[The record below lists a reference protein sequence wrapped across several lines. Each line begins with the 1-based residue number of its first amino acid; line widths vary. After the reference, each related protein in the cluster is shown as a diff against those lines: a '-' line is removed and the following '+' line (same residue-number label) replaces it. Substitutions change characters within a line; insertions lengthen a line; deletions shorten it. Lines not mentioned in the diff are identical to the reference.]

1 MAAGDRRDP
10 PLLNPVL
17 ALRKEPVPETVTGGG
32 KGADA
37 IVVERLER
45 QRHDLARSIE
55 QLAVEASGHAPHA
68 GRIHLVARM
77 FSDSLAPS
85 WTPRGLFDPQFGC
98 RLVAPARGGYLAEI
112 PVNQLPQFA
121 RFIRRTDTIEAR
133 VAISRVK
140 ELRPFDTQELLRG
153 KTLNAVWDHAAEVDG
168 GRAFILWLAPFRDNN
183 ARASVIQT
191 LSRLESTQVLLPTYP
206 GLALAAPGSE
216 RRREVVPV
224 VSRDQTGLA
233 RAIRRYRNDGA
244 ARTFV
249 AVPTK
254 RALTQLAASGTSFRI
269 DPVRRIE
276 VTAPGTGPEP
286 EIPGPS
292 PAAQPVVAV
301 VDGGLTARSY
311 LPMEAWRAPPLVVD
325 RVADHLHGNRV
336 TSLVVHAYAWNNQLP
351 LPGLVCRVA
360 TIQAVARLGSNHGAN
375 PEQLVEY
382 LRQMIRA
389 YPEARVWNMSFNQV
403 EPEDDLEVV
412 SYLGHA
418 ISELARETGILPV
431 ISIGNRSGSNPTQ
444 LCPPADCEAA
454 LTVSGRA
461 YDDAGEPAGQ
471 CPVSLH
477 GPGPDGMLK
486 PDVSWY
492 SHLRMLGG
500 GSHTGSSY
508 AVPLVSSLSAH
519 TLANLKEPSADLVR
533 ALLINTTDG
542 GSHDPALGWGTPW
555 DGHLPWTCA
564 PGSVTLAWKAKLK
577 PGFAYYWNDLPIP
590 PELIRRGKLVGSGK
604 LTAVLQ
610 PVVSATGGP
619 NYFATRLQV
628 ALQYQQANGKWGN
641 LLGTMRE
648 DTAAE
653 LEARADLAKWHPV
666 RRLTRDFGKRG
677 GIGFRGNNLRLHA
690 RVFARDLFQ
699 FGLMTHHEL
708 GEQDVAF
715 VLTLA
720 DGSDSSGIYNS
731 MAQRLTNFVESA
743 VVGQEIEVEGRT

>member
-1 MAAGDRRDP
+1 MAADDRRDP

-17 ALRKEPVPETVTGGG
+17 SLRKEPVPETVTGGG

-37 IVVERLER
+37 IVVERLDR
-45 QRHDLARSIE
+45 QRRALASSIE
-55 QLAVEASGHAPHA
+55 RLAVEASAHAPHA

-77 FSDSLAPS
+77 FSDSLAPT
-85 WTPRGLFDPQFGC
+85 WTPRGLFDPRFDC

-121 RFIRRTDTIEAR
+121 RFIRRTDTIEAK

-140 ELRPFDTQELLRG
+140 ELRPFDAEELLRG
-153 KTLNAVWDHAAEVDG
+153 QSLNAVWDHAAEVDG
-168 GRAFILWLAPFRDNN
+168 GRAFILWLAPFQDNR

-191 LSRLESTQVLLPTYP
+191 LTQLESTQVLLPTFP
-206 GLALAAPGSE
+206 GLALPGPRE
-216 RRREVVPV
+216 RRGDVVPI

-233 RAIRRYRNDGA
+233 RAIRRYRNDGV

-254 RALTQLAASGTSFRI
+254 RALSALAASGTSFRI

-276 VTAPGTGPEP
+276 VTAPGTGAEP
-286 EIPGPS
+286 EIPIPS
-292 PAAQPVVAV
+292 AAAQPVVAV

-336 TSLVVHAYAWNNQLP
+336 TSLVVHAYAWNNRLP
-351 LPGLVCRVA
+351 LPDFVCRVA
-360 TIQAVARLGSNHGAN
+360 TVQAVARLGSNHATN
-375 PEQLVEY
+375 PEQLIDY

-403 EPEDDLEVV
+403 EPEDDLDVV

-418 ISELARETGILPV
+418 IAELARETGILPV
-431 ISIGNRSGSNPTQ
+431 ISIGNRSSGNPTQ

-454 LTVSGRA
+454 LTVSGRT
-461 YDDAGEPAGQ
+461 YDEDGAPAGP

-492 SHLRMLGG
+492 SRLRMLGG

-519 TLANLKEPSADLVR
+519 TLANLKDPSADLVR
-533 ALLINTTDG
+533 ALLINMADG
-542 GSHDPALGWGTPW
+542 DRHDAALGWGTPW
-555 DGHLPWTCA
+555 DGHLPWTCS

-577 PGFAYYWNDLPIP
+577 PGYAYYWDDLPIP
-590 PELIRRGKLVGSGK
+590 PELIRGGKLVGSGK
-604 LTAVLQ
+604 LTAILH
-610 PVVSATGGP
+610 PVVSGTGGP

-628 ALQYQQANGKWGN
+628 ALQYQQPSGSWGN
-641 LLGTMRE
+641 LLGTMKE
-648 DTAAE
+648 EKTAE
-653 LEARADLAKWHPV
+653 LDARADLAKWHPV
-666 RRLTRDFGKRG
+666 RRLMRDFSKRG
-677 GIGFRGNNLRLHA
+677 GIGFRGTALRLHA

-699 FGLMTHHEL
+699 FGLASHHDL
-708 GEQDVAF
+708 GEQEVAF
-715 VLTLA
+715 VLTLS
-720 DGSDSSGIYNS
+720 DGTDSSNLYNS

-743 VVGQEIEVEGRT
+743 VVGQEIEVENGR

>member
-1 MAAGDRRDP
+1 MAADDRRDP

-17 ALRKEPVPETVTGGG
+17 ALRKEPVPETVSGGG

-37 IVVERLER
+37 IVVARLER
-45 QRHDLARSIE
+45 QRRELASSIE
-55 QLAVEASGHAPHA
+55 RLAVEASAHAPHA
-68 GRIHLVARM
+68 GRIHLVAKM

-85 WTPRGLFDPQFGC
+85 WTPRGLFDPRFDC
-98 RLVAPARGGYLAEI
+98 RLVAPALGGYLAEI
-112 PVNQLPQFA
+112 AVNQLPPFA
-121 RFIRRTDTIEAR
+121 RFIRRTDTIEAK

-140 ELRPFDTQELLRG
+140 ELRSFDAQELLRG
-153 KTLNAVWDHAAEVDG
+153 QSLNAVWDHAAEIDG
-168 GRAFILWLAPFRDNN
+168 GRAFILWLAPFKDNN

-191 LSRLESTQVLLPTYP
+191 LTRLESTQVLLPTYP
-206 GLALAAPGSE
+206 GLALPGPRE
-216 RRREVVPV
+216 RGGEVVPV

-233 RAIRRYRNDGA
+233 RAIRRYRNDGV

-254 RALTQLAASGTSFRI
+254 TALIELAASGTSFRI

-276 VTAPGTGPEP
+276 VTAPGTGAEP
-286 EIPGPS
+286 DVPAPH

-301 VDGGLTARSY
+301 VDGGLTAQSY
-311 LPMEAWRAPPLVVD
+311 LPMEAWRAPPLVLD

-351 LPGLVCRVA
+351 LPNLVCRVA
-360 TIQAVARLGSNHGAN
+360 TVQAVARMGSNHATN
-375 PEQLVEY
+375 PEQLIDY

-418 ISELARETGILPV
+418 ITELARETGILPV
-431 ISIGNRSGSNPTQ
+431 ISIGNRSRTNPTR

-454 LTVSGRA
+454 LTVGGRA
-461 YDDAGEPAGQ
+461 HDDGGEPAGP

-519 TLANLKEPSADLVR
+519 TIANLKDPSADLVR
-533 ALLINTTDG
+533 ALLVNMADG
-542 GSHDPALGWGTPW
+542 DRHDPALGWGTPW

-577 PGFAYYWNDLPIP
+577 AGYAYYWNDLPIP
-590 PELIRRGKLVGSGK
+590 PELIRSGKLVGSGK
-604 LTAVLQ
+604 LTAILR
-610 PVVSATGGP
+610 PMLSGTGGP

-628 ALQYQQANGKWGN
+628 ALQYQQASGKWGN

-653 LEARADLAKWHPV
+653 LEARTDLAKWHPV
-666 RRLTRDFGKRG
+666 RRHLRDFGKRG
-677 GIGFRGNNLRLHA
+677 GIGFSGSNLRLNA

-699 FGLMTHHEL
+699 FGLTTHHDL
-708 GEQDVAF
+708 SEQDVAF
-715 VLTLA
+715 VLTLS
-720 DGSDSSGIYNS
+720 DGSDTSGIYNS
-731 MAQRLTNFVESA
+731 MAQRLSNFVESA
-743 VVGQEIEVEGRT
+743 VVGQEIDVENRR